1 MNNLIKLI
9 ATYNDGTFVTFL
21 FYNIDTKEG
30 FYYEFSS
37 KFSDMNNNWTN
48 IFEELNSIG
57 SSSPKGLFYLN
68 NTFESEEDVISYFE
82 ESSYEQ

>member
-9 ATYNDGTFVTFL
+9 ETYNDGTFVTFL

-37 KFSDMNNNWTN
+37 KLSDMNNNWAN
-48 IFEELNSIG
+48 IFNELNSIG
-57 SSSPKGLFYLN
+57 SSNPKGLFYLD
-68 NTFESEEDVISYFE
+68 NTFDSAEDVIFYFE
-82 ESSYEQ
+82 NFI